1 MSAEAIVPQSY
12 YSPISR
18 DTSSPRRISLVQKN
32 SMVGE
37 SHGGIMK
44 ELLSLSDGVRVC
56 SRLHAVV
63 HEFRSAHGAITA
75 DPKKRSEII
84 DSHTVDQAPSEQV
97 AAITRLST
105 PATYAELRHG
115 GRLLSPYPP
124 LAGDELVSLCHEIR
138 AALVWKT
145 QACDA

>member
-1 MSAEAIVPQSY
+1 MTAEAIAPQSY
-12 YSPISR
+12 YSPISH
-18 DTSSPRRISLVQKN
+18 DSSSPRRISLVQKN
-32 SMVGE
+32 SEVTE
-37 SHGGIMK
+37 SRGSLMK
-44 ELLSLSDGVRVC
+44 ELLSMRDGVRVC

-63 HEFRSAHGAITA
+63 HEFRSAHDTVIT
-75 DPKKRSEII
+75 DSKKRSEVLARL
-84 DSHTVDQAPSEQV
+84 SVDQAPSDQV

-124 LAGDELVSLCHEIR
+124 LPASELASLCEEIR

-145 QACDA
+145 KKCDA